1 MKNHFPLPAQMRR
14 NPRTW
19 LFGGLASLLLL
30 GATTG
35 LASDRFIAPGPSD
48 SSSTPP
54 PAPPPSN
61 SGSGSSYSP
70 PPSNYSPPPSNDSG
84 SRFISP
90 GPSHDS
96 GTGFQPG
103 PGGGYSGGGYYG
115 GGGGMHGGYP
125 YWGGC
130 YYWGGNYYFW
140 GGHRY
145 SPFYDQFFY
154 DPLFSNYYDGYARR
168 GSNLRETPI
177 FFPPIPPPIGAPP
190 PPKRSPVERA
200 AAPKD
205 LASHVYEPFY
215 APLSTRLYSKDL
227 SKKLLSRLEN
237 YRTKRSALQTEL
249 QQKLAS
255 LKDAPAAERV
265 TQLEAFSREQTPRI
279 VELEATAEQLRS
291 DLLHGGLVGFISGTG
306 DWNET
311 RQWRLGGSQSPE
323 ARTKTL
329 IYEFLVMRAAVFYQE
344 GLSPAQRRL
353 LREVAMELQVEA
365 FKPNVKETSLKGEEK
380 WLYFSPETARIHIPT
395 DVPEELEAKIA
406 LYQNEKNRLKTE
418 LRDAIYQYD
427 NSSESKRTQAL
438 KQLAEQQATA
448 IASLDLLADDI
459 RAGLAALPKPPG
471 PSTGPAFP
479 PELSA
484 RINSY
489 RKEKQALQKT
499 VQARLEE
506 IRTELAPQSK
516 GMRPKSSTS
525 DLSYQLEGGSRV
537 PPGNLD
543 KMREAVN
550 QLNKENAQR
559 FAQLDREKES
569 IRSAV
574 AAFAA
579 AHRTAEGAPSV
590 ASLLSAFLTA
600 LREEESWQPYTDYQT
615 AVYQPG
621 LSPEQRRLF
630 FEIAL
635 EKLALPLPEGE
646 F

>member
-1 MKNHFPLPAQMRR
+1 MKHHFTFPARMRR
-14 NPRTW
+14 SPRIW
-19 LFGGLASLLLL
+19 LFGGLASLFLL
-30 GATTG
+30 GATAG

-48 SSSTPP
+48 SSSTPA
-54 PAPPPSN
+54 PAPAPSN

-84 SRFISP
+84 GRFISP
-90 GPSHDS
+90 GPTHDS
-96 GTGFQPG
+96 GGSYRSG
-103 PGGGYSGGGYYG
+103 AGGNYSGGGYYG
-115 GGGGMHGGYP
+115 GGGMYGGYP

-154 DPLFSNYYDGYARR
+154 DPYFSNYY
-168 GSNLRETPI
+168 GSYMRTQPTVRETPI
-177 FFPPIPPPIGAPP
+177 FFPPTPPPIGAPP
-190 PPKRSPVERA
+190 PPKRSPVDRT

-205 LASHVYEPFY
+205 LASHLYEPFY

-227 SKKLLSRLEN
+227 SKKLLTRLEN
-237 YRTKRSALQTEL
+237 YRTKRSALQAEL

-255 LKDAPAAERV
+255 LKDASSAERAA
-265 TQLEAFSREQTPRI
+265 QLEAFAREQTPRI
-279 VELEATAEQLRS
+279 VELETTAEQLRS

-311 RQWRLGGSQSPE
+311 RQWRLGGSQTPE

-329 IYEFLVMRAAVFYQE
+329 MYEFLVMRAAVFYQE

-365 FKPNVKETSLKGEEK
+365 FKPAVKETSLKGEEK

-395 DVPEELEAKIA
+395 DVPEELEAKIT

-418 LRDAIYQYD
+418 LRDKIYQLD
-427 NSSESKRTQAL
+427 NSSDSKRTQAL

-459 RAGLAALPKPPG
+459 RVGLAALPKPPG

-479 PELSA
+479 PELSN

-489 RKEKQALQKT
+489 RKEKQALQKNIQT
-499 VQARLEE
+499 RLEE
-506 IRTELAPQSK
+506 IRAELAPQSK
-516 GMRPKSSTS
+516 AVRPKSSDS
-525 DLSYQLEGGSRV
+525 DLNYQLEGSSRV
-537 PPGNLD
+537 PSGNLD
-543 KMREAVN
+543 KMRDAVN

-600 LREEESWQPYTDYQT
+600 LREEESWQPYMDYQT